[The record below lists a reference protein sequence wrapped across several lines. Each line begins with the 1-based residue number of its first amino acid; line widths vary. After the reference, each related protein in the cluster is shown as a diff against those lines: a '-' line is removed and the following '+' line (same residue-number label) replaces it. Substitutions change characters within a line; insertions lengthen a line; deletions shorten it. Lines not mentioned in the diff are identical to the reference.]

1 MSLGD
6 VAVTMQFQEITITVE
21 LQGLWGLISDYK
33 KLLGIQK
40 YAYIYIT
47 QPYLMIFRKKNN
59 FPKD

>member
-40 YAYIYIT
+40 YAYIYNSTISDD
-47 QPYLMIFRKKNN
+47 FSEEK
-59 FPKD
+59 

>member
-6 VAVTMQFQEITITVE
+6 VVVTMQFQEITITVE
-21 LQGLWGLISDYK
+21 LQGLWALISDYK

-40 YAYIYIT
+40 YAYIT
-47 QPYLMIFRKKNN
+47 QPYLMIFRKKNI